1 MTILAQQISAYVL
14 KDLIRKLSP
23 ERFPGMPPILVAL
36 TGFILGARFG
46 RPFIIAVVVTDS
58 GIVLARAN
66 GDTDA
71 RCVLGSYS
79 DVLRNWMRLIS
90 TAGYLRVRQLRSN
103 NEFEYYNHLHFLMAV
118 SLCPLNTS
126 GGLG

>member
-23 ERFPGMPPILVAL
+23 ERFPGMPPTLVAL
-36 TGFILGARFG
+36 TGFILGASFG
-46 RPFIIAVVVTDS
+46 RPSIIAVVVTDS

-66 GDTDA
+66 GDTDV

-90 TAGYLRVRQLRSN
+90 TADLSQG
-103 NEFEYYNHLHFLMAV
+103 EFMEV
-118 SLCPLNTS
+118 QSLFAQKVGFPGPTDA
-126 GGLG
+126 